1 MDILSQEITLIIVAC
16 FFFLLVAVSIIVLL
30 LVYQKR
36 QLKYILEKKELN
48 NQFQKELL
56 KTKIEAQEETLNQL
70 STELHD
76 NIGQLLSS
84 TKLLIGVVE
93 RALPAPSEPLQMAN
107 ETISK
112 AIRELRAVSKSLNTG
127 WLEKFSLI
135 ENLQTESDR
144 ITASKELKVTL
155 QHPAAIDMSMERQ
168 MMLFRILQETLQNAI
183 KHGKP
188 SQISI
193 VADQTDNA
201 LHVSVADDG
210 KGFNSNDPAIQG
222 VGMINI
228 KRRTQLMGG
237 TVQWQSNHKGTSVF
251 IQLPKKITV

>member
-1 MDILSQEITLIIVAC
+1 MDILSQEITLIIVASS
-16 FFFLLVAVSIIVLL
+16 FFLLVAVSIVVLF

-36 QLKYILEKKELN
+36 QLRYILEKKELN

-93 RALPAPSEPLQMAN
+93 RALPTPSEPLQMAD

-112 AIRELRAVSKSLNTG
+112 AIRELRAVSKSLNTE

-135 ENLQTESDR
+135 ENLQAESDR
-144 ITASKELKVTL
+144 INASKELTVTL
-155 QHPAAIDMSMERQ
+155 QHPAVIDMSMERQ
-168 MMLFRILQETLQNAI
+168 MMLFRIVQEALQNAI
-183 KHGKP
+183 KHGHP
-188 SQISI
+188 TCISI
-193 VADQTDNA
+193 QAEQTEHA
-201 LHVSVADDG
+201 LHVSIADNG
-210 KGFNSNDPAIQG
+210 KGFDVSDTAIQG

-228 KRRTQLMGG
+228 KHRTRLMGG
-237 TVQWQSNHKGTSVF
+237 TAEWNSNHEGTSVF
-251 IQLPKKITV
+251 IQLPNLKI